1 MFMPTLFRR
10 NNDIFDPF
18 DDFFD
23 FGFDHRQSGLMKSD
37 VKETDNGYEL
47 MMDLPGATK
56 DDVKIQLKDGV
67 LNVEA
72 TAKLSLIHI

>member
-23 FGFDHRQSGLMKSD
+23 FGFDHRQSGLR
-37 VKETDNGYEL
+37 EGNG
-47 MMDLPGATK
+47 
-56 DDVKIQLKDGV
+56 
-67 LNVEA
+67 
-72 TAKLSLIHI
+72 